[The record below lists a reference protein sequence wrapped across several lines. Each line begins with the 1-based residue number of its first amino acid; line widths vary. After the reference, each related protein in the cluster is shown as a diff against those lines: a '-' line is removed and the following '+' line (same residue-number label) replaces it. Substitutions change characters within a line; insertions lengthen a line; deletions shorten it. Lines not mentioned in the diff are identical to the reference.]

1 MKRII
6 TFVALCA
13 ALISCRPTTDSPSAD
28 AFVRI
33 DGTDLVQP
41 DA

>member
-28 AFVRI
+28 AS
-33 DGTDLVQP
+33 T
-41 DA
+41 